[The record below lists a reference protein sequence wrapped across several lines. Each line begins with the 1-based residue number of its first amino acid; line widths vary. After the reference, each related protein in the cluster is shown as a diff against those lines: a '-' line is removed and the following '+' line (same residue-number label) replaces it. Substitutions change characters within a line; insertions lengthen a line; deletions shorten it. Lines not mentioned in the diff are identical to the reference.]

1 MKLTPTDLAILATF
15 VLAAIVMALRDD
27 PRALHWLK
35 AQWSKTVG
43 VWFARRRMVGS
54 FTQRRHGKIRVGEP
68 DEHSP
73 GIMVARRD
81 ITTGNWT

>member
-1 MKLTPTDLAILATF
+1 MNLTPTDLALLATL
-15 VLAAIVMALRDD
+15 VLATIAMALRDD

-43 VWFARRRMVGS
+43 AWFARRRTV
-54 FTQRRHGKIRVGEP
+54 IRVPAP
-68 DEHSP
+68 DEHSA

-81 ITTGNWT
+81 VNTGSWT

>member
-1 MKLTPTDLAILATF
+1 MKFTPTDLTVIATF

-35 AQWSKTVG
+35 AQWSKNVG
-43 VWFARRRMVGS
+43 AWFASRRLR
-54 FTQRRHGKIRVGEP
+54 IRVPPP
-68 DEHSP
+68 DEHSA

-81 ITTGNWT
+81 INTGNWT